1 MFAFIVADPNINS
14 STSSEQNE
22 GFANPTGNK
31 VKKKTV
37 RGSSRPANMGVYF
50 LMLSN
55 LNFI

>member
-1 MFAFIVADPNINS
+1 MFAFTVADPNITS

-37 RGSSRPANMGVYF
+37 RGSNRPVDMGV
-50 LMLSN
+50 
-55 LNFI
+55 